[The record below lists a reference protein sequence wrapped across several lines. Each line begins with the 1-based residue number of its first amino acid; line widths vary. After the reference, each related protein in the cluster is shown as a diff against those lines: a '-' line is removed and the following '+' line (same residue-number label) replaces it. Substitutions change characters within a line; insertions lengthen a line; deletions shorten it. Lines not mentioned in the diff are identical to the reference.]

1 MNRLRTM
8 NPEQVASLFRT
19 LLQFAGGLG
28 VAYGVMTETQFAS
41 ILSGL
46 MTVFV
51 TAWGL
56 WARSDANLI
65 ASAAN
70 VPAVHSVV
78 VTDSDVATAT
88 PAVNVVSLLSART
101 GANEPLA

>member
-1 MNRLRTM
+1 M
-8 NPEQVASLFRT
+8 NPEQIAALFRT
-19 LLQFAGGLG
+19 LLQFIGGLG
-28 VAYGVMTETQFAS
+28 VAYGWMTETQSAS

-70 VPAVHSVV
+70 VPAVHSVL
-78 VTDSDVATAT
+78 TDSDVAATT
-88 PAVNVVSLLSART
+88 PAENVVSPEVYQVRRQSVM
-101 GANEPLA
+101 GANR

>member
-78 VTDSDVATAT
+78 TDPDVAATT
-88 PAVNVVSLLSART
+88 PAANVVPLLST
-101 GANEPLA
+101 QANEPLA